1 MYVRR
6 DRKNIFLDVC
16 VKGYK
21 SQYLGKEE
29 KKKKEGGTGRF
40 IYCDLPPE
48 SFMDE

>member
-6 DRKNIFLDVC
+6 DRKKIFLDGC

-21 SQYLGKEE
+21 SQYLRKEE
-29 KKKKEGGTGRF
+29 KKKKEGGTGMF
-40 IYCDLPPE
+40 IYCGLPPE